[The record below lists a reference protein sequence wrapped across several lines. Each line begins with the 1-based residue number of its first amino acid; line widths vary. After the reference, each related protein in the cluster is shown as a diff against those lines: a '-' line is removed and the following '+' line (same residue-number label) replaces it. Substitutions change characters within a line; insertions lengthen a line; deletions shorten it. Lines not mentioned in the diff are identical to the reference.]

1 MNRIIIRKAKFS
13 ELSRITA
20 ITKWAYRALNKN
32 ATLITKPHEPKELNE
47 QFQKKEFF
55 VLVCLVNGKIIG
67 AVRYFFDE
75 NNNLYFFKLAVLKTY
90 RSLGAGTLLI
100 KAVEGAAI
108 KKGSKKIFLDCAK
121 KPDNRPQFSEL
132 INLIKRGKIQ
142 GVICWKIDR
151 LSRNPIDSATIQWL
165 LQQNELKIIQTM
177 ERQYL
182 PGDNALLFNVESGMA
197 NQYILDLSKNVKRGI
212 RAKLEKGGWPNL
224 APLGYL
230 NKDSKIIIDKA
241 RGKYIIKIFE
251 MYKTGKYS
259 VKEIADIL
267 FKEGFRSRAHNKYH
281 KSKIHKM
288 LSESFYCGIME
299 KSGNIY
305 QGNHEPLISK
315 KLFDE
320 VQEMLTKKSHIKK
333 QNIPFAF
340 RGMLRCA
347 KCGCLLTATKKKGR
361 LTYYYCTNGK
371 NVCEEHKAYIK
382 EENLS
387 TELNGVFDNLIFDE
401 KVVNLVYRAKQRES
415 GNVLSYLEEA
425 ILGLQNRLKTLEE
438 RKKVLIDGYLDKVV
452 LEGDYKA
459 KNQIIE
465 NEIVLINKDLQELEI
480 KKSSQDNITLER
492 IRNAFLE
499 PKTMQK
505 EFLSQKP
512 DEQRNTLIDVLWN
525 ATIDN
530 KKIANI
536 SFKEPYNVLSKI
548 ENKSDF
554 NSVRRGW
561 DALGMKLL

>member
-1 MNRIIIRKAKFS
+1 
-13 ELSRITA
+13 
-20 ITKWAYRALNKN
+20 
-32 ATLITKPHEPKELNE
+32 
-47 QFQKKEFF
+47 
-55 VLVCLVNGKIIG
+55 
-67 AVRYFFDE
+67 
-75 NNNLYFFKLAVLKTY
+75 
-90 RSLGAGTLLI
+90 
-100 KAVEGAAI
+100 
-108 KKGSKKIFLDCAK
+108 
-121 KPDNRPQFSEL
+121 
-132 INLIKRGKIQ
+132 
-142 GVICWKIDR
+142 
-151 LSRNPIDSATIQWL
+151 
-165 LQQNELKIIQTM
+165 
-177 ERQYL
+177 
-182 PGDNALLFNVESGMA
+182 
-197 NQYILDLSKNVKRGI
+197 
-212 RAKLEKGGWPNL
+212 
-224 APLGYL
+224 
-230 NKDSKIIIDKA
+230 
-241 RGKYIIKIFE
+241 
-251 MYKTGKYS
+251 
-259 VKEIADIL
+259 
-267 FKEGFRSRAHNKYH
+267 
-281 KSKIHKM
+281 
-288 LSESFYCGIME
+288 ME

-505 EFLSQKP
+505 EFLSKKP
-512 DEQRNTLIDVLWN
+512 DEQRNTLITLLWN
-525 ATIDN
+525 ASVAN

-554 NSVRRGW
+554 NSVRRRR
-561 DALGMKLL
+561 DSNPR

>member
-1 MNRIIIRKAKFS
+1 MTNNDQTIKYALYCRKS
-13 ELSRITA
+13 TEDSSRQILS
-20 ITKWAYRALNKN
+20 LDSQ
-32 ATLITKPHEPKELNE
+32 EKEML
-47 QFQKKEFF
+47 
-55 VLVCLVNGKIIG
+55 
-67 AVRYFFDE
+67 
-75 NNNLYFFKLAVLKTY
+75 KLAE
-90 RSLGAGTLLI
+90 TLELDI
-100 KAVEGAAI
+100 IQTFRE
-108 KKGSKKIFLDCAK
+108 SKSAK

-165 LQQNELKIIQTM
+165 LQQGELKIIQTM

-241 RGKYIIKIFE
+241 RGKYIVKIFE

-259 VKEIADIL
+259 VKEISDIL
-267 FKEGFRSRAHNKYH
+267 FKEGFRSRAQNKYH

-288 LSESFYCGIME
+288 LSDSFYCGIME
-299 KSGNIY
+299 KDGSIY

-387 TELNGVFDNLIFDE
+387 TELNNVFNELIFDE

-438 RKKVLIDGYLDKVV
+438 RKKTLLDGYLDKVV
-452 LEGDYKA
+452 LEGDYKT
-459 KNQIIE
+459 KNKDIE
-465 NEIVLINKDLQELEI
+465 NEIVLINQDLKELEV
-480 KKSSQDNITLER
+480 KKQSQDNTTLER
-492 IRNAFLE
+492 IKNTFLE
-499 PKTMQK
+499 PKTMKK
-505 EFLSQKP
+505 EFLSKKP
-512 DEQRNTLIDVLWN
+512 DEQRNVLINILWN
-525 ATIDN
+525 VEVGN

-536 SFKEPYNVLSKI
+536 SFKQPYDALSKI

-554 NSVRRGW
+554 SSVRRGG
-561 DALGMKLL
+561 DSNSRRAFTLAAFRERYFQPLSHLSLLLFYYLLNIFFG

>member
-1 MNRIIIRKAKFS
+1 MTTNDQTIKYALYCRKS
-13 ELSRITA
+13 TEDSSRQILS
-20 ITKWAYRALNKN
+20 LDSQ
-32 ATLITKPHEPKELNE
+32 EKEM
-47 QFQKKEFF
+47 
-55 VLVCLVNGKIIG
+55 I
-67 AVRYFFDE
+67 
-75 NNNLYFFKLAVLKTY
+75 KLAE
-90 RSLGAGTLLI
+90 TLELDI
-100 KAVEGAAI
+100 AYTFRE
-108 KKGSKKIFLDCAK
+108 SKSAK

-165 LQQNELKIIQTM
+165 LQQNNLKIIQTM

-224 APLGYL
+224 APIGYL
-230 NKDSKIIIDKA
+230 NKDGKIIIDKA

-259 VKEIADIL
+259 VKEIAEIL
-267 FKEGFRSRAHNKYH
+267 FKEGFRSRAGKKYH

-299 KSGNIY
+299 KDGQLY
-305 QGNHEPLISK
+305 EGKHEPLISK

-320 VQEMLTKKSHIKK
+320 VQKMLNKKAHIKK

-340 RGMLRCA
+340 RGILRCA

-371 NVCEEHKAYIK
+371 NVCEEHKGYIK
-382 EENLS
+382 EETLS
-387 TELNGVFDNLIFDE
+387 SELNNVFNELIFDE
-401 KVVNLVYRAKQRES
+401 KVVNLVYRAKLKES
-415 GNVLSYLEEA
+415 QSAQSYLDEG
-425 ILGLQNRLKTLEE
+425 ILNLHNRLKTLEE

-452 LEGDYKA
+452 LEDDYKA
-459 KNQIIE
+459 KSQDIE
-465 NEIVLINKDLQELEI
+465 NEIVLITKDLNELKA

-505 EFLSQKP
+505 EFLSKKP
-512 DEQRNTLIDVLWN
+512 DEQRNTLITLLWN
-525 ATIDN
+525 ATIEN

-536 SFKEPYNVLSKI
+536 SYKEPYNILSKI

-554 NSVRRGW
+554 SSVRR
-561 DALGMKLL
+561 